1 MQNIPVFWRDHFGT
15 ILIPKKIGDSI
26 GFVKK
31 IDSDTHPPRKII
43 VVKLLIKIIE
53 PYDGVLENNENA
65 GNKVRR
71 LFASYLGDLKTC
83 GLISDYTI
91 LSTNRESAITYDV
104 AVQLSAD
111 RSAKKLKIHVGVF
124 QEPWVSKK

>member
-1 MQNIPVFWRDHFGT
+1 MEQRVVMNNTSVD
-15 ILIPKKIGDSI
+15 ILDVKQGRVSI
-26 GFVKK
+26 NDIKY
-31 IDSDTHPPRKII
+31 D
-43 VVKLLIKIIE
+43 LIKIIE